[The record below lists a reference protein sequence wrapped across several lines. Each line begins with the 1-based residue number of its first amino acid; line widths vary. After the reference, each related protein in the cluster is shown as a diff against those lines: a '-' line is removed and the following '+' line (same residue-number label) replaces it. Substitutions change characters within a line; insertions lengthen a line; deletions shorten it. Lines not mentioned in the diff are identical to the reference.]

1 MYTKLD
7 KTVAIH
13 HKYAKGCREA
23 QQGPVRLCPSWEKA
37 LSPSH
42 FTLQINFPNFK
53 GQKPKQTMSE
63 GKHSRNPFL
72 GLCLLY
78 VRVIETGWEEPSL
91 AKESCQPRW
100 QTSRLWQC
108 FGPGHLGLSWSE
120 DEFKPCGSEFWG
132 ALSCLSVGQAGFW
145 LQLAHSAKTC

>member
-1 MYTKLD
+1 MYTKLE

-23 QQGPVRLCPSWEKA
+23 QQGPARLCPSWEKA

-42 FTLQINFPNFK
+42 FTLQINFPNFN

-63 GKHSRNPFL
+63 GKRSRNPFL

-78 VRVIETGWEEPSL
+78 VRVIETGWEEPLL

-100 QTSRLWQC
+100 QTLANITTLAVLWP
-108 FGPGHLGLSWSE
+108 GPSWSILIWRRVQTVW
-120 DEFKPCGSEFWG
+120 FWVLRSTFVPFCWTG
-132 ALSCLSVGQAGFW
+132 W
-145 LQLAHSAKTC
+145 LLAAIGTLC